1 MQVFSCQFCETSKT
15 TFLTKQLR
23 VIAFVQ
29 FKRGLDFTIRFCQK
43 RPKQNIFL
51 SCAICQ
57 TSYRVESICIWS
69 FSGPYF
75 PAFGLNTERYSVFIR
90 IQYDC
95 GKIQVRQT
103 PNTDTFYVVSD
114 PVRYHQ
120 VQSMQTLSLKNYVI
134 SKMQRERTENKQ
146 EKEVESLKTN
156 GLCQKCYENI
166 CKIVLINHYSPVK
179 GQRKR
184 GNFQPKHYR
193 PGRVF

>member
-1 MQVFSCQFCETSKT
+1 MSN
-15 TFLTKQLR
+15 
-23 VIAFVQ
+23 IIP
-29 FKRGLDFTIRFCQK
+29 RGKYLY
-43 RPKQNIFL
+43 L
-51 SCAICQ
+51 
-57 TSYRVESICIWS
+57 E